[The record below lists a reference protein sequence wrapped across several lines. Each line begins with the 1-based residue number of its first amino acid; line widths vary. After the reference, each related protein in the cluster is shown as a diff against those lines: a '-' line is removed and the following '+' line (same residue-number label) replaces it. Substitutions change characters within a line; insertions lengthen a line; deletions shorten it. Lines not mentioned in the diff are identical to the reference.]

1 MKQRYRELCRQG
13 MPIPLYLQDWWLD
26 AVCGFDEWM
35 AFVLE
40 EEGTVSGVMPCYM
53 PVPGHISMPP
63 FTQFL
68 GSYSFIGINEDSTT
82 SFRTHRRVH
91 DMLRS
96 MLPPHKSFMVQYSK
110 DFTDW
115 LPYYWQGYSQT
126 TRYTYRI
133 DLSLGID
140 VVRMAIRPDAMKKIR
155 KGERDG
161 LRYTSATVDDLLRL
175 CRISMSRQE
184 AKGFVS
190 ETLQRLAEVAIERH
204 AGEIVGCEDSE
215 GRLLAAVFLAHD
227 HNTAYTIA
235 SGQIREGQ
243 GRNAGAFALYEAIWR
258 ACEMEGIHTF
268 DFEGSMLEGV
278 EGFFRSF
285 GGVQT
290 PYFRLSKGRIGL
302 CGRLRRKWRT
312 FHDTGQQKQV

>member
-1 MKQRYRELCRQG
+1 
-13 MPIPLYLQDWWLD
+13 
-26 AVCGFDEWM
+26 
-35 AFVLE
+35 
-40 EEGTVSGVMPCYM
+40 
-53 PVPGHISMPP
+53 
-63 FTQFL
+63 
-68 GSYSFIGINEDSTT
+68 
-82 SFRTHRRVH
+82 
-91 DMLRS
+91 

-133 DLSLGID
+133 DLSPGID

-155 KGERDG
+155 KAERDG
-161 LRYTSATVDDLLRL
+161 LRCTSATVDDLLRL

-184 AKGFVS
+184 AKGFAA

-285 GGVQT
+285 GGIQI

-302 CGRLRRKWRT
+302 YGRLKRKWRA